1 VRMMTLNQIKQD
13 QQMIMQ
19 QFGVTNPVCGITEY
33 LNTISDMLDIA
44 NIKNVGRYF
53 KTPDPQT
60 MQAIMS
66 QPKEP
71 DPMTLAAQAQ
81 FQKVKADTA
90 KAVGQLQLAQTKAQ
104 QDDDFR
110 NRQLGEKTAT
120 DRAKIQLE
128 ADKLHVSH
136 VENLGR
142 MAADMF
148 GSQMDAAVGHHQAM
162 QDAAVGHHQAF
173 VDAAV
178 GHHQANA
185 DVQSAQAQAGADVQS
200 AQIQADAQPADG
212 S

>member
-1 VRMMTLNQIKQD
+1 MELIAAIEEVREWRFD
-13 QQMIMQ
+13 
-19 QFGVTNPVCGITEY
+19 GI
-33 LNTISDMLDIA
+33 
-44 NIKNVGRYF
+44 
-53 KTPDPQT
+53 
-60 MQAIMS
+60 
-66 QPKEP
+66 EP
-71 DPMTLAAQAQ
+71 SWLRPAAQA
-81 FQKVKADTA
+81 AA
-90 KAVGQLQLAQTKAQ
+90 E
-104 QDDDFR
+104 R
-110 NRQLGEKTAT
+110 NSRRSKPTPPRPSGNCSWRKPRRSKTTISAIASWARKPPPN
-120 DRAKIQLE
+120 RAKIQLE

-200 AQIQADAQPADG
+200 AQIQADAQPADDG